1 MTNEPQTQPT
11 PPPAQPVRRAW
22 KPHPGPQTFMLRV
35 DGVFETLYGGARGGG
50 KTESGEAW
58 LVRPPHFGNPLYR
71 ALVVRRNF
79 EDLCDWMDRAGRMYR
94 DIGGHI
100 LSGAPARVEF
110 ANGAVFRL
118 GHLKDKEAYSK
129 YQGHEYQRMLIE
141 EAQQIKEESSYEQLL
156 GSCRSTVPG
165 LAAEVMLTANPGGMG
180 HRWLKARF
188 GTGKDDPRKPCVAYP
203 GKDGRL
209 RMYVPSKVT
218 DNPSLM
224 DNDPAYIA
232 WLEGLPEPLRS
243 AWRYGDWD
251 IYSGQ
256 AFEWSSANIVDPCPI
271 PVNARLLMTFDWGFG
286 KPFSVGWWWVLS
298 EGILIRVGEWYGCEP
313 GRANMGLRL
322 ADHEIAA
329 GILKREAEL
338 GLADKVHVRLADP
351 TVFNRKPDSTGG
363 GLADSTATIFQRCG
377 VSLRPGDAN
386 RKQKFRQF
394 AARIKSRSLLVFRT
408 CRQFIRTVPE
418 LPLDENSFDDVDTDS
433 EDHVYDEAC
442 HACMDV
448 PMPGEALR
456 GTALDGKVVLSKSTF
471 DDPVSSYRRSGTL
484 ADVLRR
490 ANGYE

>member
-1 MTNEPQTQPT
+1 
-11 PPPAQPVRRAW
+11 
-22 KPHPGPQTFMLRV
+22 
-35 DGVFETLYGGARGGG
+35 
-50 KTESGEAW
+50 
-58 LVRPPHFGNPLYR
+58 
-71 ALVVRRNF
+71 
-79 EDLCDWMDRAGRMYR
+79 
-94 DIGGHI
+94 
-100 LSGAPARVEF
+100 
-110 ANGAVFRL
+110 
-118 GHLKDKEAYSK
+118 
-129 YQGHEYQRMLIE
+129 
-141 EAQQIKEESSYEQLL
+141 
-156 GSCRSTVPG
+156 
-165 LAAEVMLTANPGGMG
+165 
-180 HRWLKARF
+180 
-188 GTGKDDPRKPCVAYP
+188 
-203 GKDGRL
+203 
-209 RMYVPSKVT
+209 
-218 DNPSLM
+218 
-224 DNDPAYIA
+224 
-232 WLEGLPEPLRS
+232 
-243 AWRYGDWD
+243 
-251 IYSGQ
+251 
-256 AFEWSSANIVDPCPI
+256 
-271 PVNARLLMTFDWGFG
+271 
-286 KPFSVGWWWVLS
+286 
-298 EGILIRVGEWYGCEP
+298 
-313 GRANMGLRL
+313 MGLRL

-408 CRQFIRTVPE
+408 CRQFVRTVPE